1 LVRYCSYTKEW
12 RINIKN
18 SRKKAAAKKNLNTN
32 IQKNGGKSMKAIG
45 YRRIDFLGRIVLP
58 IELADLGLK
67 EGVPHGKFTLSRT
80 KSSQKV

>member
-1 LVRYCSYTKEW
+1 
-12 RINIKN
+12 
-18 SRKKAAAKKNLNTN
+18 
-32 IQKNGGKSMKAIG
+32 MKAIG